1 MATVTRENIGTLHDK
16 VIVKLEKQDYL
27 PAFEKNLKEY
37 AKKANIP
44 GFRKGMVPAGMVRK
58 MYGQSLFTDEIIRM
72 AGKELE
78 DFLKAAKVS
87 IFAEPMVLGNQ
98 RLNFNMSAPE
108 TYEFNFEIGLKPE
121 FPIPAVDNRATITR
135 YKIAVD
141 EKLVNDEIER
151 ICKQYGTEQAEEAI
165 GADTHKVYY
174 TIQPCDADGNH
185 ADESVAVENDQL
197 IANVPEPL
205 KALLQGKKNADEVI
219 FHPESLC
226 SGADLESLVKN
237 ILKTEN
243 ADTATHYRMVIEK
256 SVTLILATMN
266 AELFEKVYPGRNVQ
280 TEEELRTMLAEE
292 LEREF
297 ARIARERMHDEIF
310 EMLVHTTPIELP
322 TTFLKRYLREGKD
335 NNKTPEQVEQEYPGF
350 EHQLR
355 WQLISDKLM
364 VKHNVYVTRDEV
376 IAEIM
381 TGVLRYF
388 GITDIEDAPWLES
401 YKAKIEKDEKAMNE
415 TYFRML
421 ATRLFHAIEPDF
433 EIVEK
438 GISESEFFKM
448 GSAHDAHHHH

>member
-1 MATVTRENIGTLHDK
+1 M
-16 VIVKLEKQDYL
+16 
-27 PAFEKNLKEY
+27 KE
-37 AKKANIP
+37 
-44 GFRKGMVPAGMVRK
+44 
-58 MYGQSLFTDEIIRM
+58 
-72 AGKELE
+72 
-78 DFLKAAKVS
+78 AKVS

-98 RLNFNMSAPE
+98 RLNFNMSNPE

-121 FPIPAVDNRATITR
+121 FPIPAVDNRAAVTR

-141 EKLVNDEIER
+141 EKLVDDEIGR
-151 ICKQYGTEQAEEAI
+151 ICKQYGTEHDEDAI

-174 TIQPCDADGNH
+174 TIVPCDADGNY
-185 ADESVAVENDQL
+185 AENAVVAEDNQVV
-197 IANVPEPL
+197 ANIPEPL
-205 KALLQGKKNADEVI
+205 KALLQGKKPGDVAV

-226 SGADLESLVKN
+226 TGADLELLVKN

-243 ADTATHYRMVIEK
+243 ADTATHYRMAIVK
-256 SVTLILATMN
+256 SVSLTPATLN

-280 TEEELRTMLAEE
+280 TEEELRKMLAEE

-310 EMLVHTTPIELP
+310 ELLVHTTPIELP
-322 TTFLKRYLREGKD
+322 TAFLKRYLREGKD
-335 NNKTPEQVEQEYPGF
+335 NHKTPEQVEQEYPGF

-364 VKHNVYVTRDEV
+364 VKHNVYVTREEV

-388 GITDIEDAPWLES
+388 GISDIEDAPWLES

-421 ATRLFHAIEPDF
+421 ATRLFHAIEPEFD
-433 EIVEK
+433 IVEK
-438 GISESEFFKM
+438 GISESEFFKL